1 MTIRCIV
8 AGTLALFST
17 AVLAASQAPQN
28 SIRPAAPRPAQ
39 QLPYPGEPEAPALTA
54 PSGQTT
60 TVLVGCLYR
69 EIQVAGN
76 RGGYDDYILA
86 DATTP
91 ATGQPRPGATP
102 GATGTSGIVPTTGN
116 MYEVESI
123 RDFRL
128 EGFVGMRVELT
139 GTIDPKGSGV
149 SDHIHLPEFEAK
161 TIRAVAGTC
170 PPTPAPRK

>member
-1 MTIRCIV
+1 MTIRCIA
-8 AGTLALFST
+8 AGTLALCST
-17 AVLAASQAPQN
+17 AVLAVAQAPQN
-28 SIRPAAPRPAQ
+28 SIRPAAPRPAS
-39 QLPYPGEPEAPALTA
+39 QLAYPVEPEALVLTA
-54 PSGQTT
+54 TSGQTT

-69 EIQVAGN
+69 EIQVTGN
-76 RGGYDDYILA
+76 PGTYDDYILA
-86 DATTP
+86 DVTTP

-116 MYEVESI
+116 MYEVENV

-139 GTIDPKGSGV
+139 GTIDANGSGR
-149 SDHIHLPEFEAK
+149 SDQTDLPEFEARA
-161 TIRAVAGTC
+161 IRAVAGTC

>member
-1 MTIRCIV
+1 MIIRCIA

-17 AVLAASQAPQN
+17 AVLAASQEPQ
-28 SIRPAAPRPAQ
+28 SPGRPPAPRPGTRSLSA
-39 QLPYPGEPEAPALTA
+39 T
-54 PSGQTT
+54 SGQTT

-69 EIQVAGN
+69 EIQVSGN
-76 RGGYDDYILA
+76 PSDYDDYILA

-91 ATGQPRPGATP
+91 QTGQSRPGATP

-116 MYEVESI
+116 MYEVENV

-128 EGFVGMRVELT
+128 DVYVGMRVELT
-139 GTIDPKGSGV
+139 GTIDPEDSAGS
-149 SDHIHLPEFEAK
+149 DRIDLPNFEAR
-161 TIRAVAGTC
+161 TIRAVYGTC

>member
-1 MTIRCIV
+1 MTIRCIA
-8 AGTLALFST
+8 AGTVALFSA
-17 AVLAASQAPQN
+17 AVLAASQAPVT
-28 SIRPAAPRPAQ
+28 AA
-39 QLPYPGEPEAPALTA
+39 
-54 PSGQTT
+54 SDQTT

-76 RGGYDDYILA
+76 RGTYNDYILA

-91 ATGQPRPGATP
+91 AAGQSRPGAAP

-116 MYEVESI
+116 MYEVESL

-139 GTIDPKGSGV
+139 GTIDSKGSGI
-149 SDHIHLPEFEAK
+149 SDQTDLPEFEAK

-170 PPTPAPRK
+170 PPTPAPRKEGL

>member
-1 MTIRCIV
+1 MIIRCIA

-17 AVLAASQAPQN
+17 GVLAASQAPQN
-28 SIRPAAPRPAQ
+28 PGRPAAPRPA
-39 QLPYPGEPEAPALTA
+39 T
-54 PSGQTT
+54 SGQTT

-69 EIQVAGN
+69 EIQVSGN
-76 RGGYDDYILA
+76 PSDYDDYILA

-91 ATGQPRPGATP
+91 QTGQQSRPGATP

-116 MYEVESI
+116 MYEVENV

-128 EGFVGMRVELT
+128 DVYVGMRVELT
-139 GTIDPKGSGV
+139 GTIDPEDSAGSDGI
-149 SDHIHLPEFEAK
+149 DLPNFEAR
-161 TIRAVAGTC
+161 TIRAVYGIC

>member
-1 MTIRCIV
+1 MTIRCIA

-39 QLPYPGEPEAPALTA
+39 QLPYPGEPEAPAT
-54 PSGQTT
+54 SGQTT

-69 EIQVAGN
+69 EIQVTGN
-76 RGGYDDYILA
+76 RGDYDDYILA

-91 ATGQPRPGATP
+91 ATGQPRPGGTP
-102 GATGTSGIVPTTGN
+102 SATGTSGIVPTTGN
-116 MYEVESI
+116 MYEVEKV

-139 GTIDPKGSGV
+139 GTIHPEGSGL
-149 SDHIHLPEFEAK
+149 SDQTHLSEFEAK